1 MDPSSVLRNRTLAAR
16 HRDGSASAEKPAL
29 A

>member
-1 MDPSSVLRNRTLAAR
+1 MDPSSVLLNRTLAAR
-16 HRDGSASAEKPAL
+16 HQDGSASAETPAL